1 MSWDRWSFA
10 AQNLDQIN
18 PLKTKM
24 RNVSTFYQ
32 NALYLNKKQSPT
44 KSNWVRGT
52 NVEWYLH
59 TCHYNK
65 YTNYYFH
72 HIGILVQSFKFS
84 EYWCK
89 GFELGC
95 IWSNTSKQHQAR
107 LRCWNFKVFTTNPC
121 SWFSQISSLSCS
133 AFVWLFPTVCFQIIL
148 QMAYV
153 RGCRITH

>member
-1 MSWDRWSFA
+1 MCQHFIKILYIWTKN
-10 AQNLDQIN
+10 NLQQRVTESEEQI
-18 PLKTKM
+18 
-24 RNVSTFYQ
+24 VI
-32 NALYLNKKQSPT
+32 
-44 KSNWVRGT
+44 
-52 NVEWYLH
+52 VEWYLH

-153 RGCRITH
+153 RGCRITLTGCIFSWLSEDPVKASPSCSA